1 MTRGVSLDDR
11 VAPVFVLCYLFT
23 LAQELNT
30 LKMEI
35 EELENEQKG
44 GNEKVEKATAAIAAS
59 EKMLNDLLE
68 ILVSEKVSFFFQSCA
83 MLCSCDVKSSLPL
96 YLQNPVAKFTVY

>member
-1 MTRGVSLDDR
+1 
-11 VAPVFVLCYLFT
+11 
-23 LAQELNT
+23 
-30 LKMEI
+30 MEI